1 MKLKLIVH
9 SLVVMAA
16 LLSFASC
23 DNREQN
29 VSYAPAF
36 TENLFQTA
44 EKEGNL
50 TIFTAA
56 AKRVGL
62 DQDLKFL
69 GTYTVFAPTD
79 AAFTA
84 AGITAASV
92 AGMPI
97 DQLRAVLRNH
107 MLSGRILS
115 TDLAPG
121 PNAAYVTI
129 QREVLNCSFYNNNY
143 FLNAKRINKTNIRT
157 LNGVL
162 HTIDGVLVPPVNT
175 LTATAAAN
183 PNLSLFI
190 AAVNRAGLATAL
202 NASNSL
208 LTVFAPTNAAFNA
221 AGFADAAAIN
231 AARVTLIDS
240 ILRYHVIPSSALINS
255 SVASP
260 FNRAG
265 RAFSIDFTNNNYVT
279 ALGATATVTIA
290 VSGTGVTVRG
300 TNNPSAANVSAAD
313 ILYFSGTPG
322 ANQSPAVNARPG
334 VLHIIDRVLLP

>member
-1 MKLKLIVH
+1 MNMKLKLIVQ
-9 SLVVMAA
+9 SLVVMAV
-16 LLSFASC
+16 LLSFTSC

-29 VSYAPAF
+29 VSYEPAF
-36 TENLFQTA
+36 TESLFQTA

-69 GTYTVFAPTD
+69 GTYTIFAPTD

-121 PNAAYVTI
+121 PNQVYITL
-129 QREVLNCSFYNNNY
+129 QREVLNCSLYGNNF
-143 FLNAKRINKTNIRT
+143 FLNAKRVNKTNIRT

-162 HTIDGVLVPPVNT
+162 HTIDGVLVPPLNT

-183 PNLSLFI
+183 PNLSFFV
-190 AAVNRAGLATAL
+190 AAVNRAGLTTAL
-202 NASNSL
+202 NASTTL
-208 LTVFAPTNAAFNA
+208 LTVFAPTNAAFIA
-221 AGFADAAAIN
+221 AGFPDEAAIN
-231 AARVTLIDS
+231 AADPTTLGN
-240 ILRYHVIPSSALINS
+240 ILRYHVIPSSTLINS
-255 SVASP
+255 SITSP
-260 FNRAG
+260 YNRAG
-265 RAFSIDFTNNNYVT
+265 RAFSVDLTSNTYVT
-279 ALGATATVTIA
+279 ALGATPTVTVA
-290 VSGTGVTVRG
+290 VSANGVTIRG
-300 TNNPSAANVSAAD
+300 ASNTAASAVTAAD
-313 ILYFSGTPG
+313 ILYFAGSPG
-322 ANQSPAVNARPG
+322 ANGVRPG